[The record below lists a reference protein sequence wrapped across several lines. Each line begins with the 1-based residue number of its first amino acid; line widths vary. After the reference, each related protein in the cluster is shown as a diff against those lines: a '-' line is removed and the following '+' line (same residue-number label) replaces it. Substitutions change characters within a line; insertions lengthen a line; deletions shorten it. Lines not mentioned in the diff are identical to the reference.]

1 MRGLLFTISILL
13 SISIHAAKGTYQ
25 IDLIL
30 FAQPQA
36 DKERTAEPKLPL
48 IQNTKNTILL
58 TPAVDKSYAPY
69 TLLAP
74 SQSSLRDE
82 YYLLNR
88 KSNYSVL
95 AHYSWRQTAQN
106 QKTVTLPEI
115 VARGWH
121 IQGTINLV
129 QSTYYTFKAHLQC
142 SSSAQ
147 PERTFS
153 VTQKQRLQ
161 ANKTYYLDH
170 RDLGMIV
177 KIHQIS

>member
-1 MRGLLFTISILL
+1 MRSLLFTISVLL
-13 SISIHAAKGTYQ
+13 SISLHAAKGTYQ

-36 DKERTAEPKLPL
+36 DKERTADPKLPL

-121 IQGTINLV
+121 IQGSVNVT
-129 QSTYYTFKAHLQC
+129 QSTYYALNARLQC

-153 VTQKQRLQ
+153 VTQKHRLQ
-161 ANKTYYLDH
+161 ANKVYYLDH
-170 RDLGMIV
+170 RDLGMIA
-177 KIHQIS
+177 KIHKIN